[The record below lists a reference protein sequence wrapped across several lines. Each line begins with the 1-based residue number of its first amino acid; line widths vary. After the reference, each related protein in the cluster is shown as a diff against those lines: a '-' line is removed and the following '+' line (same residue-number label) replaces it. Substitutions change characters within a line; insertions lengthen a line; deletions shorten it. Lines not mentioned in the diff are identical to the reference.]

1 MKISVVVPAFNEEKL
16 LRQSLAAIQS
26 ACTTFDQLGWD
37 WEIVVCDNNST
48 DRTAE
53 LARSAGATVVFEPIN
68 QISRA
73 RNRGATVATGDWFI
87 FVDADS
93 FPSAELFSATAK
105 KIKSGKCAG
114 GGCLVRLDEKNFFL
128 GAAVL
133 LWTTISLLKRW
144 AAGSYVFCRAD
155 LFREVGGFSTEMFA
169 SEELDFSDRMKTLA
183 RSRGLRF
190 QIITRPKLVTS
201 ARKLHLYGHAA
212 PLRFFFTAMLSPRET
227 IMNRDRCTL
236 WYDGRR

>member
-16 LRQSLAAIQS
+16 INQSLAAIKS
-26 ACTTFDQLGWD
+26 ACGAFDQLGWSS
-37 WEIVVCDNNST
+37 EIVVCDNNST

-53 LARSAGATVVFEPIN
+53 LARGAGATVVFEPVN

-73 RNRGATVATGDWFI
+73 RNRGASVATGDWLI

-93 FPSAELFSATAK
+93 FPSAELFAATAK
-105 KIKSGKCAG
+105 RIQSGQCAG

-133 LWTTISLLKRW
+133 LWTVVSLLKRW

-169 SEELDFSDRMKTLA
+169 SEELDFSNRLKALA
-183 RSRGLRF
+183 KSRRLRF

-212 PLRFFFTAMLSPRET
+212 HLRFFLRAMFSPRQT
-227 IMNRDRCTL
+227 VMSRDRCNL

>member
-1 MKISVVVPAFNEEKL
+1 MKISIVVPAFNEEKL
-16 LRQSLAAIQS
+16 INQSLAAIKS
-26 ACTTFDQLGWD
+26 ACATFEQLGWI

-48 DRTAE
+48 DGTAE
-53 LARSAGATVVFEPIN
+53 LARAAGAILVFEPIN

-73 RNRGATVATGDWFI
+73 RNQGASVATGDWLI

-93 FPSAELFSATAK
+93 FPSAELFAVTAK
-105 KIKSGKCAG
+105 RIQSGNCAG
-114 GGCLVRLDEKNFFL
+114 GGCLVRLDEKNIFL

-133 LWTTISLLKRW
+133 LWTVVSLLKRW

-155 LFREVGGFSTEMFA
+155 LFREIGGFSTEMFA
-169 SEELDFSDRMKTLA
+169 SEELDFSDRLKALA
-183 RSRGLRF
+183 KSRGLRF
-190 QIITRPKLVTS
+190 QIIRQPKLVTS

-212 PLRFFFTAMLSPRET
+212 HLRFFLKAMLSPRQT
-227 IMNRDRCTL
+227 IMNRERCTL